1 MLQTSQLAPPPS
13 RRAMCLAFVKLGLTS
28 FGGGLSGWLM
38 HDFVRVRR
46 WMSEEEF
53 LTGLAMA
60 QALPGG
66 NVVNLATWI
75 GYRMG
80 GTLGA
85 LACVLGITGPP
96 MIVVML
102 LAFGYGFLSRYDA
115 TNLVLEGAAAAA
127 IGLNLAMGLRAGRR
141 NIRKLVPAVVMV
153 VVFVAVGLL
162 KLPTLLAVG
171 VMGPI
176 SVALAYL
183 ETTRNA

>member
-1 MLQTSQLAPPPS
+1 MQHASRSAPPPS

-46 WMSEEEF
+46 WVSEEEF

-60 QALPGG
+60 QTLPGV
-66 NVVNLATWI
+66 NVVNMAIWL
-75 GYRMG
+75 GYRVG
-80 GTLGA
+80 GTMGA
-85 LACVLGITGPP
+85 LSCVLGITVPP
-96 MIVVML
+96 MIVVIL
-102 LAFGYGFLSRYDA
+102 LAFGYGFLSRYHA

-162 KLPTLLAVG
+162 RLPTLLTVG
-171 VMGPI
+171 VVGPI
-176 SVALAYL
+176 SVALAYR
-183 ETTRNA
+183 EAAGNA